1 MALRDQPHFLSE
13 LYGLSAASRAEL
25 VEQTTRMGLDG
36 VFTHEEFVRDLAVA
50 HALCDQFQ
58 DFEFATRDA
67 EIFQALFVQAERQ
80 GSGYEHF
87 LDDQDLL
94 LFGDFET
101 EPDTECGEDEGDE
114 STIDLDRVF
123 DDEKLKLDQP
133 EQDDHDPAAETVDEH
148 MYERLS
154 LHVKSDFTPI
164 RVLRG

>member
-13 LYGLSAASRAEL
+13 LYGLSAPPR
-25 VEQTTRMGLDG
+25 VEFVEETARVGFDG
-36 VFTHEEFVRDLAVA
+36 VFADEEFAGDLTVA
-50 HALCDQFQ
+50 QALCDQFE

-67 EIFQALFVQAERQ
+67 EIFQALFVQTERQ

-114 STIDLDRVF
+114 STIDLDRVR
-123 DDEKLKLDQP
+123 DDEKAKLNQPQDYDQ
-133 EQDDHDPAAETVDEH
+133 HAAAEAVDQCVD
-148 MYERLS
+148 ERLS
-154 LHVKSDFTPI
+154 VHA
-164 RVLRG
+164 RGFYNS